1 MMWDVDRLS
10 DVGVG
15 DGVEDGLGV
24 VLRWSGGGLRRGE

>member
-1 MMWDVDRLS
+1 MTWDVDRLS

-15 DGVEDGLGV
+15 DGVEDGREV